1 MSPEEISKVFIFS
14 SLNEEELTEIEKIIR
29 IRIYNKGDTIFLLP
43 LINSLSICLDFPSW
57 QKETTRSIS

>member
-29 IRIYNKGDTIFLLP
+29 IRIYNKGETIF
-43 LINSLSICLDFPSW
+43 
-57 QKETTRSIS
+57 KE